1 MILTTGIQNESSI
14 NCPKTRTIALASVVI
29 IISST
34 TRVSEPRDLERVFQV
49 SLRIKSSIS
58 RRISTVISALVL
70 KAPGTT

>member
-1 MILTTGIQNESSI
+1 MILTTGIQNESFI

-34 TRVSEPRDLERVFQV
+34 TRVSEPRDLECVFQV

-58 RRISTVISALVL
+58 TVISALVL
-70 KAPGTT
+70 KAPRSTT